1 MKSQSFIPS
10 SVAAVLTLALGTLLV
25 PGTAHAQNISKT
37 AQAGSYTVTLEVLP
51 PEAFTGADAPMVK
64 DSGAAPNT
72 VNGPEH
78 PNHHLVAFVKQ
89 DGKPVED
96 ATVTISYR
104 EVASGKG
111 NMGKSGDWTQ
121 LEVVRMHAAGKG
133 LASTHYGNNVH
144 LASGTYDV
152 RVSVNGSA
160 PASFEVS
167 L

>member
-1 MKSQSFIPS
+1 MR
-10 SVAAVLTLALGTLLV
+10 
-25 PGTAHAQNISKT
+25 H
-37 AQAGSYTVTLEVLP
+37 
-51 PEAFTGADAPMVK
+51 
-64 DSGAAPNT
+64 
-72 VNGPEH
+72 
-78 PNHHLVAFVKQ
+78 HHLVAFVKQ